1 MLAALLGRT
10 SGWPCG
16 AITARDGSTP
26 LKRILIVAAMVGVC
40 GVTFTHG
47 RAVGESAP
55 AAERH
60 FEFTYDVH
68 VPAGVAGA
76 GAVRVWIPVPV
87 SSAYQEISEL
97 KIDSPVAFKRT
108 RDAEYGDSFAYF
120 EEKAG
125 SAAIDVR
132 MHFEVLRH
140 EHRVS
145 LTPAAGR
152 GVKADPLLGR
162 FLQADRLVPIDGQ
175 IGELSREYTQ
185 TGEGNLDR
193 ARRTYEYVIKT
204 MKYDKTGEGW
214 GHGDAVW
221 ACTSKRGNCTDF
233 HSVFIGMLRAAGI
246 PAKFE
251 IGFPLPADKSAGEIP
266 GYHCWA
272 EFFIDGIGWVPVDA
286 SEAWKHP
293 ELHDYFFG
301 AHDANRVQ
309 FTTGRDLRLS
319 PPQKG
324 ALLNYAV
331 YPYAEQGGKAF
342 EGVTTHFAFR
352 DLPVGETKA
361 TAAVTG
367 ARDSASR

>member
-1 MLAALLGRT
+1 MKRALMLAAVACVCAAGLVHR
-10 SGWPCG
+10 G
-16 AITARDGSTP
+16 AA
-26 LKRILIVAAMVGVC
+26 
-40 GVTFTHG
+40 
-47 RAVGESAP
+47 GENAP
-55 AAERH
+55 AAERR
-60 FEFTYDVH
+60 FEFTYEAH
-68 VPAGVAGA
+68 VPAAAAGA

-87 SSAYQEISEL
+87 SSAYQEISNL
-97 KIDSPVAFKRT
+97 KIESPVAFKRT
-108 RDAEYGDSFAYF
+108 RDAEYGDNFAFF
-120 EEKAG
+120 EEKGEKAG
-125 SAAIDVR
+125 AFDVKMR
-132 MHFEVLRH
+132 FEVLRH

-145 LTPAAGR
+145 LTALGDH
-152 GVKADPLLGR
+152 GVKPDPLLGR

-175 IGELSREYTQ
+175 IGELSKEQTQ
-185 TGEGNLDR
+185 VGGDNLDR
-193 ARRTYEYVIKT
+193 ARRTYEYVVKT

-251 IGFPLPADKSAGEIP
+251 IGFPIPADKTAGDIG

-272 EFFIDGIGWVPVDA
+272 EFYVDGIGWVPVDA

-309 FTTGRDLRLS
+309 FSTGRDIRLS

-324 ALLNYAV
+324 ELLNYAV
-331 YPYAEQGGKAF
+331 YPYAEAGGKVL
-342 EGVTTHFAFR
+342 EGVTTHFSFR
-352 DLPVGETKA
+352 DLPAGETKT
-361 TAAVTG
+361 TARDAHGAADSG
-367 ARDSASR
+367 AR